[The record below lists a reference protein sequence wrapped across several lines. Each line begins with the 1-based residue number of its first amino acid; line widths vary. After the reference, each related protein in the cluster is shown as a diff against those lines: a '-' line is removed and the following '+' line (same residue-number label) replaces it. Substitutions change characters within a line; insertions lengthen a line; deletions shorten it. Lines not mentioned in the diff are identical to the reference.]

1 MKLRIL
7 NKPYFLPWALTTA
20 QSCSFT
26 LLIVLACYKA
36 EVKIPEY
43 TKKLFKKAGSS
54 TAQCYYSLKKTNQ
67 MQKPR
72 YFLKKAVD
80 LIL

>member
-26 LLIVLACYKA
+26 LLIVIACYKA
-36 EVKIPEY
+36 EVKIPEH
-43 TKKLFKKAGSS
+43 TKKLFKKARSS
-54 TAQCYYSLKKTNQ
+54 TAVLLQPEKPNQ